1 MVLHPWSNVVAAIVV
16 AAVHP
21 WSNVVAAVV
30 VAAVVV
36 VVMRRTLFYYRKK
49 SINCMTYERN
59 FTLWNL
65 FFVGVVSPPQ
75 QNHVHSWGTRPRKI
89 R

>member
-1 MVLHPWSNVVAAIVV
+1 MVLHPWSNVVAAVVV

-36 VVMRRTLFYYRKK
+36 VGRF
-49 SINCMTYERN
+49 
-59 FTLWNL
+59 FTIGKR
-65 FFVGVVSPPQ
+65 V
-75 QNHVHSWGTRPRKI
+75 
-89 R
+89 